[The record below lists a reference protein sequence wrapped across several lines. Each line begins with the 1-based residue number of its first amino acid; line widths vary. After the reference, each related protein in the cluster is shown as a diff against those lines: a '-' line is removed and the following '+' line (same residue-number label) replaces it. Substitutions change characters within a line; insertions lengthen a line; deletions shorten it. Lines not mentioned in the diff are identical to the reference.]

1 MSAWPTHIPAPPV
14 PVRPPV
20 EFGLSL
26 DGRGSTFDTRQF

>member
-20 EFGLSL
+20 EFGLTL
-26 DGRGSTFDTRQF
+26 GRGSTFDTRQF